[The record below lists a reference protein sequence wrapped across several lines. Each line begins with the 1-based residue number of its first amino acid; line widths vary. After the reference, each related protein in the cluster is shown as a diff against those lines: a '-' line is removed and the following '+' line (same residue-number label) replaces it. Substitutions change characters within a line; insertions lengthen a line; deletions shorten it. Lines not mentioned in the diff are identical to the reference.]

1 MTWLGG
7 DMVGWDNVVGDGV
20 TWSDRMTWLGGVM
33 WLGGVTYTSDT
44 PTAAP
49 LMSFRPERKRSGGI
63 LALPRIVPAAKDPSA
78 TLRSARDDMAKKL

>member
-1 MTWLGG
+1 
-7 DMVGWDNVVGDGV
+7 MVGWDDVVGDGV
-20 TWSDRMTWLGGVM
+20 TWLGRVM
-33 WLGGVTYTSDT
+33 WLGGVTYTPDT

-78 TLRSARDDMAKKL
+78 TLRSARDDTVGRWDDVVGRDNIFV